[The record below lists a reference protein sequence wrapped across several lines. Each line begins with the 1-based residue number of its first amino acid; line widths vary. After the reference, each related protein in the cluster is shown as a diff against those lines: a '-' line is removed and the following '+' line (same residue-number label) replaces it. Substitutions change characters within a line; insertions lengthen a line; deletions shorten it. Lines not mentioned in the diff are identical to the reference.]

1 MFLLWLWTTRVS
13 YTQDWSVN
21 ILCISGSRAGQR
33 QPGLYCL
40 THCVIYT
47 SAFYS
52 LADERQ
58 LCTCMHFCWKY
69 TLVVFFPIF
78 AFSSGEIE
86 WTAQCTLVRVNR
98 RRGASQHSKMLHISF
113 QYKEEDC
120 RAHSES
126 LVYTFSHRWKNLY
139 SSHNVHCASMR
150 LENYE
155 KYSIARITKH
165 FGLNEKLQNTDNSC
179 LTF

>member
-1 MFLLWLWTTRVS
+1 MFLLWLRTTHVS
-13 YTQDWSVN
+13 YTQSWSVN

-40 THCVIYT
+40 TQCVIYT

-52 LADERQ
+52 LADKRQ

-98 RRGASQHSKMLHISF
+98 GWGASQHFIKCCIF
-113 QYKEEDC
+113 
-120 RAHSES
+120 HSN
-126 LVYTFSHRWKNLY
+126 TRK
-139 SSHNVHCASMR
+139 
-150 LENYE
+150 
-155 KYSIARITKH
+155 KIAGPTQRVWYIH
-165 FGLNEKLQNTDNSC
+165 LATDERTSTA
-179 LTF
+179 LTMCIVQVWG